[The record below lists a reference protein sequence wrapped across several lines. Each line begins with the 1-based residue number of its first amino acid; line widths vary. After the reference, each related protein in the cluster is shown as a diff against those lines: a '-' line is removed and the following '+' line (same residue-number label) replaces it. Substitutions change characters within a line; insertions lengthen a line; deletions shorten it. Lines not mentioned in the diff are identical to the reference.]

1 MYLLDTNAV
10 SEIRKIS
17 KGNANIGFTNW
28 FHSVK
33 MENLYVNTVVLMELE
48 KWHLLKSRKDKPQ
61 AEILRNWVLNTVYPM
76 FDGRIF
82 QVNIEIAKICAT
94 LFVPNPKPE
103 NDAWIGATAI
113 TYDLTL
119 VTRNVD
125 DFEGMPVKILN
136 PFV

>member
-17 KGNANIGFTNW
+17 KGKANSGFTDW

-113 TYDLTL
+113 AYDLIL

-125 DFEGMPVKILN
+125 DFAGMPVKIFN
-136 PFV
+136 PFI